1 MKTLVSLLF
10 ILAAVLSSS
19 AIEKVAPPNVIL
31 IISDDQGFPD
41 YGFMGGKNVS
51 TPRIDKL
58 AAGSMLY
65 TRGYTLPVC
74 SPSLATLLTGH
85 YPHVHGITG
94 NDLGK
99 PGAGRAPLTERL
111 LKSSLILPKALSEAG
126 YLTFQAG
133 KLWNTTFSEVGFTGG
148 MTGTVGRHG
157 GAGLKIGREGLRPI
171 FDFIEDSRTKEK
183 PFFLWYAPM
192 MPHDPHTPPERLL
205 AKYRGQG
212 PTAAAEKYYAM
223 VEWFDETCGELD
235 DYLAQNNLTNNTVVL
250 YLADN
255 GWDAAR
261 GMSGMRSKLSPYEL
275 GVRTPMFVR
284 WPGKVQPLRDDETLA
299 SIIDFVPTIL
309 KVCGVP
315 VPAEL
320 PGLNLLDRKAM
331 TARKSICLAASTH
344 DIADLNH
351 PSMSLTA
358 RVVIEGWWK
367 LLLPGAASAGMKRA
381 AAPTKP
387 ELFDLKADP
396 LEASNLAEQKPEEVT
411 RLSQSLDAWW
421 KAE

>member
-1 MKTLVSLLF
+1 MKSLITLLCLLAT
-10 ILAAVLSSS
+10 ILSS
-19 AIEKVAPPNVIL
+19 ALEGNAGPPNVIL

-41 YGFMGGKNVS
+41 YGFMGGKNVR

-58 AAGSMLY
+58 AAGSLLY

-94 NDLGK
+94 NNLGN

-111 LKSSLILPKALSEAG
+111 LKNQLLLPKALSAAG
-126 YLTFQAG
+126 YLTFQTG

-148 MTGTVGRHG
+148 MTDTVGRHG
-157 GAGLKIGREGLRPI
+157 GGGLKIGREGLKPI
-171 FDFIEDSRTKEK
+171 YDFIEHARAREK
-183 PFFLWYAPM
+183 PFFVWYAPM

-212 PTAAAEKYYAM
+212 PTPAAEKYYAM

-235 DYLAQNNLTNNTVVL
+235 DYLARNQLTENTVIL

-284 WPGKVQPLRDDETLA
+284 WPGRVPPLRDEETLA

-309 KVCGVP
+309 KVCGVD
-315 VPAEL
+315 VPADL

-331 TARKSICLAASTH
+331 TARQSIFLTASTH
-344 DIADLNH
+344 DIADLDR
-351 PSMSLTA
+351 PAMSLTA
-358 RVVIEGWWK
+358 RVVIDGWLK

-381 AAPTKP
+381 AAPTQP
-387 ELFDLKADP
+387 ELFDLKTDP
-396 LEASNLAEQKPEEVT
+396 LEATNLAAQKPEEVA
-411 RLSQSLDAWW
+411 RLHRSLDAWW
-421 KAE
+421 KVE

>member
-205 AKYRGQG
+205 AKYRGKG

-223 VEWFDETCGELD
+223 VE
-235 DYLAQNNLTNNTVVL
+235 
-250 YLADN
+250 
-255 GWDAAR
+255 
-261 GMSGMRSKLSPYEL
+261 
-275 GVRTPMFVR
+275 
-284 WPGKVQPLRDDETLA
+284 
-299 SIIDFVPTIL
+299 
-309 KVCGVP
+309 
-315 VPAEL
+315 
-320 PGLNLLDRKAM
+320 
-331 TARKSICLAASTH
+331 
-344 DIADLNH
+344 
-351 PSMSLTA
+351 
-358 RVVIEGWWK
+358 
-367 LLLPGAASAGMKRA
+367 
-381 AAPTKP
+381 
-387 ELFDLKADP
+387 
-396 LEASNLAEQKPEEVT
+396 
-411 RLSQSLDAWW
+411 
-421 KAE
+421 